1 VYTDS
6 VSIYGERVSGFHP
19 STTKELSTSLW
30 SGDID
35 SRADSFTDAVSR
47 GQEVEAL
54 SPDVADKLEE
64 LEKEKQEVNDLWEEK
79 SALYTQC
86 MDLQLFLR

>member
-1 VYTDS
+1 
-6 VSIYGERVSGFHP
+6 
-19 STTKELSTSLW
+19 
-30 SGDID
+30 
-35 SRADSFTDAVSR
+35 
-47 GQEVEAL
+47 
-54 SPDVADKLEE
+54 